1 MSKKEIG
8 QRHRT
13 VREELLQL
21 TVPEYAQQLGVKEV
35 TVYSWESGRTSVPHD
50 VLAWLEREHQVSAG
64 WILTGIG
71 DQRSETGERAPLSPS
86 RGAGGELLAR
96 IEDQL
101 KGLHRIVQQLKE
113 EAPEVLAPSPRRPLP
128 RIPLLS
134 LAVSAGVPTASD
146 DTVEREIDLAEMLLE
161 HPDSTYFIRV
171 VGDSMTD
178 AGISDGDTLIVDCAV
193 QARPG
198 QVVIAKVFGELTVK
212 RFMLVDGRP
221 LLRAENRKYKD
232 IEITEEMDFTIV
244 GVVSSCIK
252 KM

>member
-64 WILTGIG
+64 WILTGLG
-71 DQRSETGERAPLSPS
+71 EQRAQSSEQRTES
-86 RGAGGELLAR
+86 RVQSEGLLTR

-101 KGLHRIVQQLKE
+101 KGLHRVVEQLKA

-146 DTVEREIDLAEMLLE
+146 DTIEREIDLAEMLLE

-212 RFMLVDGRP
+212 RFLQVDGRP